1 MTLAPTGALLFI
13 LAGLAAAAVAA
24 FAMTPLTA
32 AFARRIGAVD
42 RPAAHRWS
50 HRAIP
55 RSGGLAVATAYVA
68 VGAAAVAVNEW
79 VAEVPRLTIPPSVL
93 LVLFGGVS
101 AAALLGFLD
110 DRFELRAAHQL
121 AGQVGLGLLAVL
133 GGISITAAN
142 NPFGAGQIHFDQ
154 PFAAVF
160 AVLWITGLINSL
172 NFVDGLDGLSAGIA
186 LIASVTLALIS
197 LTTTIDQPFVAL
209 LCAVLAGALL
219 GFLPWNFHP
228 ARVYI
233 GTTGVWAVGYA
244 LGVLAI
250 LGTAKIVVALLVLG
264 VPVIDTFWIIVR
276 RLRQRRSPFSSDRT
290 HLHHRL
296 LDLGLTHRAA
306 VLLVYSMCAVLALL
320 GLVLTGTDQFYAFLG
335 ILLAGGVGLQLAGGY
350 AERAQEALAPE
361 SYDDETADA

>member
-1 MTLAPTGALLFI
+1 MPAAPGALLFI
-13 LAGLAAAAVAA
+13 LASLAAAAFIA
-24 FAMTPLTA
+24 FAATPLA
-32 AFARRIGAVD
+32 ARFAQRVGAVD

-50 HRAIP
+50 HRPIP
-55 RSGGLAVATAYVA
+55 RSGGLAIGTAFVLA
-68 VGAAAVAVNEW
+68 GSAAVAVNE
-79 VAEVPRLTIPPSVL
+79 VTGVVPRLSVAPSML
-93 LVLFGGVS
+93 LALFGGV
-101 AAALLGFLD
+101 AVAALLGFLD
-110 DRFELRAAHQL
+110 DRFELPATRQFV
-121 AGQVGLGLLAVL
+121 GQVGLGLVAVL
-133 GGISITAAN
+133 GGLSIGAAN
-142 NPFGAGQIHFDQ
+142 NPFGAGQVVFEQ
-154 PFAAVF
+154 PFAAAF
-160 AVLWITGLINSL
+160 AVLWIMGLINSI

-186 LIASVTLALIS
+186 LIASMTLGLIS
-197 LTTTIDQPFVAL
+197 LTTTINQPFVAL
-209 LCAVLAGALL
+209 LCAVLAGSLL

-228 ARVYI
+228 ARIYI
-233 GTTGVWAVGYA
+233 GTTGVWVVGYA

-306 VLLVYSMCAVLALL
+306 VLLVYAICAVLALL

-335 ILLAGGVGLQLAGGY
+335 ILLAGGVLLQLAGGY

-361 SYDDETADA
+361 TYEDETAAEG